1 MLVNDKLKNSAR
13 EANNELM
20 LEAVSKIAT
29 STINK
34 LATDNSEILYAPSN
48 VEELENNT
56 SMLSNVVA
64 LKIKNT
70 LIKN

>member
-1 MLVNDKLKNSAR
+1 MLVSEKLQNNAR
-13 EANNELM
+13 EANNEVV
-20 LEAVSKIAT
+20 LEAIAKIAT

-34 LATDNSEILYAPSN
+34 LATDNSEILFAPSN
-48 VEELENNT
+48 VEELESNT
-56 SMLSNVVA
+56 NALSNVVA